1 MSQSGLKRALFASA
15 MLIFCLGCAGQLPAT
30 YKANKERPVVNPPAA
45 IRQGNWYGDKD
56 EGSCVHAT
64 MVTLLRWQGR
74 YAMADHW
81 RRTYGNASG
90 PEDLA
95 AKLDREH
102 IRYAYTFEQR
112 DVGFL
117 EWACRTRRGCGVAIQ
132 GGQHMIALVH
142 LDAQWAGLLDDNA
155 TDHYIWVPRERFI
168 AEWLASDSWAVTPL
182 YAPAAPLPPS

>member
-15 MLIFCLGCAGQLPAT
+15 MLIFCLGCAGQLSAT

-74 YAMADHW
+74 YAMADRW

-102 IRYAYTFEQR
+102 IRYAYTSEQR

-155 TDHYIWVPRERFI
+155 TNHYIWVPRERFI